1 MQKAPKKRAG
11 QIKVHKTLTMH
22 VELFGLLEQIRQKQG
37 LDTADE
43 AIEVSIRLTAKKL
56 GITQDYEWSWF
67 IQ

>member
-1 MQKAPKKRAG
+1 MQKEKIIKKRGG

-22 VELFGLLEQIRQKQG
+22 VELFALLEQIRKKQG

-56 GITQDYEWSWF
+56 GITD
-67 IQ
+67 

>member
-22 VELFGLLEQIRQKQG
+22 VELFALLEQIRKKQG

-43 AIEVSIRLTAKKL
+43 AIEVSIRLSAKKL
-56 GITQDYEWSWF
+56 GITEY
-67 IQ
+67 

>member
-56 GITQDYEWSWF
+56 GITQDYE
-67 IQ
+67 